1 MPIQFDNFD
10 QNKVDRLKNHLQ
22 TLADK
27 NKAKF
32 YEIFVDNLK
41 AVPKT
46 DEISDFDAYEDYINV
61 DTEQL
66 KIIIY
71 NSSLSPRN
79 DQYVFILKAKSR
91 EDAQN
96 IGLNG
101 MPLPKYSKNDISEWR
116 TSNAKRTQEEIQ
128 IASLRGEIR
137 RLEQESRE
145 KDLCIRELENKIY
158 IAQKNGNKIGGIH
171 VGDMLSVA
179 LDGLI
184 TKGTLN
190 KIPVLSGLAGLMKGG
205 NNNESTKPQTDTEAT
220 FEKLDNNTHNSS
232 PELNEEDKH
241 SLELMKNIQS
251 QFNENE
257 FGSVLEILDALNE
270 DKALIPQVLEF
281 INEEEEESS
290 TEEK

>member
-190 KIPVLSGLAGLMKGG
+190 KIPVLSGLAGLMKGESK
-205 NNNESTKPQTDTEAT
+205 NESTKQQTDTEAT
-220 FEKLDNNTHNSS
+220 FEKLDNTTHNLS
-232 PELNEEDKH
+232 PELNEEDKQ

-257 FGSVLEILDALNE
+257 FGSVLVILDALNE

-281 INEEEEESS
+281 INEEEEETN

>member
-10 QNKVDRLKNHLQ
+10 QNKIDRLKSHLQ
-22 TLADK
+22 TLSEK

-79 DQYVFILKAKSR
+79 DQYIFILKAKSR
-91 EDAQN
+91 EDAQSM
-96 IGLNG
+96 GLNG

-128 IASLRGEIR
+128 IASLKGDIR

-145 KDLCIRELENKIY
+145 KDMCIRELENKIY

-184 TKGTLN
+184 TKGSFK
-190 KIPVLSGLAGLMKGG
+190 KIPILSGLAGLVKAE
-205 NNNESTKPQTDTEAT
+205 NSETQNTPETNTEAT
-220 FEKLDNNTHNSS
+220 FEKFDANTTQA
-232 PELNEEDKH
+232 PALNEEDKH
-241 SLELMKNIQS
+241 SLELMKQIQS

-270 DKALIPQVLEF
+270 DKTLIPQVLEF
-281 INEEEEESS
+281 INEEEVEPS

>member
-10 QNKVDRLKNHLQ
+10 QNKIDRLKSHLQ
-22 TLADK
+22 TLAEK
-27 NKAKF
+27 GKAKF
-32 YEIFVDNLK
+32 YEIFVDSLK

-79 DQYVFILKAKSR
+79 DQYVFIIKAKSR

-96 IGLNG
+96 MGLNG
-101 MPLPKYSKNDISEWR
+101 TPLPKYSKNDISEWR
-116 TSNAKRTQEEIQ
+116 AGNAKRTQEEIQ
-128 IASLRGEIR
+128 IASLKGDIR
-137 RLEQESRE
+137 RLEQENRE

-158 IAQKNGNKIGGIH
+158 VAQKNGNKIGGIH

-184 TKGTLN
+184 AKGTFK
-190 KIPVLSGLAGLMKGG
+190 KIPILSGLAGLMQA
-205 NNNESTKPQTDTEAT
+205 ESNDTLHTPETNTEAT
-220 FEKLDNNTHNSS
+220 FEKLDTNSS
-232 PELNEEDKH
+232 QSPALSNEDKH
-241 SLELMKNIQS
+241 SLELMKNIQG

-270 DKALIPQVLEF
+270 DKTLIPQVLEF
-281 INEEEEESS
+281 INEEEEG
-290 TEEK
+290 EEQGK